1 MSYWTEVKD
10 VALKGID
17 LAFANIKVGAEQAME
32 LGKDGVVYI
41 QLKKDL
47 FMEQRNLH
55 TLLAD
60 LGDAVNELY
69 KINGDIYASSRV
81 KDAVDKI
88 AASEAKCRSI
98 EEEMRKVSGAGGASR
113 Q

>member
-17 LAFANIKVGAEQAME
+17 LALANLKEGAEQAIE
-32 LGKDGVVYI
+32 KGKDGVVYI

-47 FMEQRNLH
+47 FMAQRNLQV
-55 TLLAD
+55 LLAD
-60 LGDAVNELY
+60 LGDTVNELY
-69 KINGDIYASSRV
+69 KSKGDIYASAKV
-81 KDAVDKI
+81 KETVEKI

-98 EEEMRKVSGAGGASR
+98 EEEMKKIAGK
-113 Q
+113 

>member
-17 LAFANIKVGAEQAME
+17 LALANLKEGAEQAIE
-32 LGKDGVVYI
+32 KGKDGVVYI

-47 FMEQRNLH
+47 FLEQRNLQV
-55 TLLAD
+55 LLAD
-60 LGDAVNELY
+60 LGDTVNELY
-69 KINGDIYASSRV
+69 KSKGDIYASSKV
-81 KDAVDKI
+81 KETVEKI

-98 EEEMRKVSGAGGASR
+98 EEEMKKITGK
-113 Q
+113 